1 MNEVSVM
8 PGGQMPRDE
17 RQCGWDNISTGNKSN
32 GERPALGPGTSVEDA
47 VDEADGRGVN
57 AQGFGPAKG

>member
-1 MNEVSVM
+1 
-8 PGGQMPRDE
+8 MPRDE
-17 RQCGWDNISTGNKSN
+17 RQCSWDNISTGNKSN

-47 VDEADGRGVN
+47 VDETDGRGVN